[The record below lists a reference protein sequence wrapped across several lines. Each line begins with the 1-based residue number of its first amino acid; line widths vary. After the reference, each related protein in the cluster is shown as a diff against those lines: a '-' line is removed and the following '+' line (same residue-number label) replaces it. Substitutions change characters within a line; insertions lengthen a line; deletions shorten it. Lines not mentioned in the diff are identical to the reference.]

1 MQPWAKPGSAMPR
14 ECGKHRPTDHWPGR
28 FNHRVH
34 VVGHPG
40 IRDRRLRRSPAGP
53 LAGPT
58 DSRVDHRTAGPRVND
73 VPEPVLE
80 LIAVGRRT
88 GGTTLLSGID
98 WRIDP
103 GQHWVVMGPNGSGK
117 TTLLN
122 LIGGLDRP
130 TTGKVFFKV
139 ASLESMSREQL
150 AAYRRENIGFIFQT
164 YNLLPVYSVY
174 ENILFPLLLNG
185 LKESHVRERVE
196 NMVAKVGL
204 MDQINKKPAQLSGGQ
219 CQRVAI
225 ARALVKDPMLI
236 LADEPTANLDSEN
249 SHQILELM
257 RELNHEYKA
266 AVIFSTH
273 DEKVTRY
280 IRREVRLEDGRVSW
294 DKRRNGTEI
303 ET

>member
-1 MQPWAKPGSAMPR
+1 MSETLITLERVSKVYQIGEENFSA
-14 ECGKHRPTDHWPGR
+14 
-28 FNHRVH
+28 
-34 VVGHPG
+34 
-40 IRDRRLRRSPAGP
+40 L
-53 LAGPT
+53 
-58 DSRVDHRTAGPRVND
+58 ND
-73 VPEPVLE
+73 VSLK
-80 LIAVGRRT
+80 VGE
-88 GGTTLLSGID
+88 GAFMSF
-98 WRIDP
+98 
-103 GQHWVVMGPNGSGK
+103 VGPSGSGK

-130 TTGKVFFKV
+130 TTGKVLFKG
-139 ASLESMSREQL
+139 ASLENMSREQL

-174 ENILFPLLLNG
+174 ENILFPLILNG

-204 MDQINKKPAQLSGGQ
+204 MDQIIKKPAQLSGGQ

-225 ARALVKDPMLI
+225 ARALVKDPLLI

>member
-1 MQPWAKPGSAMPR
+1 MSEPLITL
-14 ECGKHRPTDHWPGR
+14 E
-28 FNHRVH
+28 RVSK
-34 VVGHPG
+34 VYQVGEENF
-40 IRDRRLRRSPAGP
+40 
-53 LAGPT
+53 
-58 DSRVDHRTAGPRVND
+58 TALND
-73 VPEPVLE
+73 VNLE
-80 LIAVGRRT
+80 VGK
-88 GGTTLLSGID
+88 GAFMSF
-98 WRIDP
+98 
-103 GQHWVVMGPNGSGK
+103 VGPSGSGK

-130 TTGKVFFKV
+130 TTGKVLFKG
-139 ASLESMSREQL
+139 ASLENMSREQL

-174 ENILFPLLLNG
+174 ENILFPLILNG

-204 MDQINKKPAQLSGGQ
+204 MDQIKKKPAQLSGGQ

-225 ARALVKDPMLI
+225 ARALVKDPLLI

-249 SHQILELM
+249 SHQILRLM
-257 RELNHEYKA
+257 QELNHEYKA

-294 DKRRNGTEI
+294 DESRNGAEI

>member
-1 MQPWAKPGSAMPR
+1 MSETLITLERVSKVYQIGEENFSA
-14 ECGKHRPTDHWPGR
+14 
-28 FNHRVH
+28 
-34 VVGHPG
+34 
-40 IRDRRLRRSPAGP
+40 L
-53 LAGPT
+53 
-58 DSRVDHRTAGPRVND
+58 ND
-73 VPEPVLE
+73 VSLK
-80 LIAVGRRT
+80 VGK
-88 GGTTLLSGID
+88 GAFMSF
-98 WRIDP
+98 
-103 GQHWVVMGPNGSGK
+103 VGPSGSGK

-174 ENILFPLLLNG
+174 ENILFPLILNG

-204 MDQINKKPAQLSGGQ
+204 MDQIIKKPAQLSGGQ

-280 IRREVRLEDGRVSW
+280 IRREVRLEDGRVSS
-294 DKRRNGTEI
+294 DQRRNGREI

>member
-1 MQPWAKPGSAMPR
+1 MS
-14 ECGKHRPTDHWPGR
+14 ETLITLE
-28 FNHRVH
+28 RVSK
-34 VVGHPG
+34 VYQVGEENF
-40 IRDRRLRRSPAGP
+40 
-53 LAGPT
+53 
-58 DSRVDHRTAGPRVND
+58 TALND
-73 VPEPVLE
+73 VNLE
-80 LIAVGRRT
+80 VGK
-88 GGTTLLSGID
+88 GAFMSF
-98 WRIDP
+98 
-103 GQHWVVMGPNGSGK
+103 VGPSGSGK

-130 TTGKVFFKV
+130 TTGKVLFKG
-139 ASLESMSREQL
+139 ASLENMSREQL

-174 ENILFPLLLNG
+174 ENILFPLILNG

-204 MDQINKKPAQLSGGQ
+204 MDQIIKKPAQLSGGQ

-225 ARALVKDPMLI
+225 ARALVKDPLLV

-280 IRREVRLEDGRVSW
+280 IRREVRLEDGRVSS
-294 DKRRNGTEI
+294 DQRRNGREI

>member
-1 MQPWAKPGSAMPR
+1 MSETLITLERVSKVYQIGEENFSA
-14 ECGKHRPTDHWPGR
+14 
-28 FNHRVH
+28 
-34 VVGHPG
+34 
-40 IRDRRLRRSPAGP
+40 L
-53 LAGPT
+53 
-58 DSRVDHRTAGPRVND
+58 ND
-73 VPEPVLE
+73 VSLK
-80 LIAVGRRT
+80 VGK
-88 GGTTLLSGID
+88 GAFMSF
-98 WRIDP
+98 
-103 GQHWVVMGPNGSGK
+103 VGPSGSGK

-130 TTGKVFFKV
+130 TTGQVFFKG
-139 ASLESMSREQL
+139 ANLENMGRSQL

-164 YNLLPVYSVY
+164 FNLLPVYSIY
-174 ENILFPLLLNG
+174 ENVLFPLILNG

-225 ARALVKDPMLI
+225 ARALVKDPLLI

-249 SHQILELM
+249 SHQILRLM
-257 RELNHEYKA
+257 QELNHEYKA

-294 DKRRNGTEI
+294 DESRNSAEI

>member
-1 MQPWAKPGSAMPR
+1 MNETLITLEKVS
-14 ECGKHRPTDHWPGR
+14 KVY
-28 FNHRVH
+28 RV
-34 VVGHPG
+34 GEENF
-40 IRDRRLRRSPAGP
+40 
-53 LAGPT
+53 
-58 DSRVDHRTAGPRVND
+58 TALND
-73 VPEPVLE
+73 VSLKVEKG
-80 LIAVGRRT
+80 AFMSFVGP
-88 GGTTLLSGID
+88 S
-98 WRIDP
+98 
-103 GQHWVVMGPNGSGK
+103 GSGK

-130 TTGKVFFKV
+130 TTGKVLFKG
-139 ASLESMSREQL
+139 ASLEGMSREQL
-150 AAYRRENIGFIFQT
+150 ARYRRENIGFIFQT

-185 LKESHVRERVE
+185 LKESQARERVE
-196 NMVAKVGL
+196 SMVAKVGL

-225 ARALVKDPMLI
+225 ARALVKDPLLI

-249 SHQILELM
+249 SHQILKLM
-257 RELNHEYKA
+257 QELNHEYKA

-294 DKRRNGTEI
+294 DEGRNGVKV
-303 ET
+303 

>member
-1 MQPWAKPGSAMPR
+1 MSETLITLERVSKIYQIGEENFSA
-14 ECGKHRPTDHWPGR
+14 
-28 FNHRVH
+28 
-34 VVGHPG
+34 
-40 IRDRRLRRSPAGP
+40 L
-53 LAGPT
+53 
-58 DSRVDHRTAGPRVND
+58 ND
-73 VPEPVLE
+73 VSLK
-80 LIAVGRRT
+80 VGK
-88 GGTTLLSGID
+88 GAFMSF
-98 WRIDP
+98 
-103 GQHWVVMGPNGSGK
+103 VGPSGSGK

-130 TTGKVFFKV
+130 TIGKVFFKV

-164 YNLLPVYSVY
+164 FNLLPVYSIY
-174 ENILFPLLLNG
+174 ENVLFPLILNG

-236 LADEPTANLDSEN
+236 LADEPTANLDSES
-249 SHQILELM
+249 SHQVLELM

-280 IRREVRLEDGRVSW
+280 IRREVRLEDGRVSS
-294 DKRRNGTEI
+294 DQRRNGREI

>member
-1 MQPWAKPGSAMPR
+1 MN
-14 ECGKHRPTDHWPGR
+14 ETLITLE
-28 FNHRVH
+28 RVSK
-34 VVGHPG
+34 VYQVGEENF
-40 IRDRRLRRSPAGP
+40 
-53 LAGPT
+53 
-58 DSRVDHRTAGPRVND
+58 TALND
-73 VPEPVLE
+73 VSLKVEKG
-80 LIAVGRRT
+80 AFMSFVGP
-88 GGTTLLSGID
+88 S
-98 WRIDP
+98 
-103 GQHWVVMGPNGSGK
+103 GSGK

-204 MDQINKKPAQLSGGQ
+204 MDQIKKKPAQLSGGQ

-225 ARALVKDPMLI
+225 ARALVKDPLLI

-294 DKRRNGTEI
+294 DESRNSAEI